1 MLLLKGKDTA
11 GAITQSCKDFIIK
24 YNVAPLLKII
34 RLGKNPSDLAYEK
47 AILKRFEE
55 CGGITEIEELEENVT
70 QEQFEERVL
79 CANQREDIDGILI
92 FRPLPKHIDQNKIKN
107 LLSAQKD
114 VDCMG
119 YSAGG
124 MLYEGVPN
132 ALAPCTAR
140 AVIEMLNYYNINPE
154 GKTVTVVGRSAVIGR
169 PVAMLLISQNA
180 TVTVCHTKTKDLK
193 EKCKSADILIA
204 CAGRAE
210 MIDSSF
216 VHPTQT
222 VIDVGINVV
231 GGKVVGDVNF
241 EDVSGKVAALTPARG
256 GVGSVTTAV
265 LLKQTLKNLAAKKG
279 LEF

>member
-1 MLLLKGKDTA
+1 MLLLNGKDA
-11 GAITQSCKDFIIK
+11 ADAITQNCKDFIVK
-24 YNVAPLLKII
+24 HSVTPLLKIM
-34 RLGKNPSDLAYEK
+34 RVGKNPSDLAYER

-55 CGGITEIEELEENVT
+55 CGGDTEIEELADNVA

-92 FRPLPKHIDQNKIKN
+92 FRPLPKHIDQHKIKN
-107 LLSAQKD
+107 LLSVQKD

-119 YSAGG
+119 YAAGG

-140 AVIEMLNYYNINPE
+140 AVIEILNYYNINPE

-169 PVAMLLISQNA
+169 PVAILLISQNA

-210 MIDSSF
+210 MIDASF
-216 VHPTQT
+216 VNSAQT
-222 VIDVGINVV
+222 VIDVGVNVV

-241 EDVSGKVAALTPARG
+241 EQVSGKVAALTPVRG

-265 LLKQTLKNLAAKKG
+265 LLKQTLRNLAAKKN
-279 LEF
+279 LDF